1 MSDEVKLDAAQK
13 HILTLIRRDMKPDG
27 WTTVSEQLFATLSKN
42 VPTRLA
48 VFEKLEVGGRAKLTD
63 EGESVL
69 NAMAWL

>member
-13 HILTLIRRDMKPDG
+13 HILTLIRRDKKADG
-27 WTTVSEQLFATLSKN
+27 WTFVSEQLFAVLSKN
-42 VPTRLA
+42 IPTRLA
-48 VFEKLEVGGRAKLTD
+48 VFEKLEDGGRAKLTD